1 MLLFLSIMEKVWR
14 PDGSW
19 QNTVFDST
27 ADKGLLFM
35 LGGGREEK
43 RNMPAQENQQKNDFP
58 RGQNW
63 RTTDMNKHNV
73 TWNDVIWYNMM

>member
-1 MLLFLSIMEKVWR
+1 MEKVWR

-35 LGGGREEK
+35 L
-43 RNMPAQENQQKNDFP
+43 DLYF
-58 RGQNW
+58 
-63 RTTDMNKHNV
+63 
-73 TWNDVIWYNMM
+73 DVSKAT